1 MDKKHEEKQI
11 YSLPVV
17 VDKSHLI
24 TIGEQLYSESIEL
37 VRELVNNAY
46 DADATKVSVSIS
58 DDEISVEDNGLGMDL
73 EGLKQYFSIGS
84 PLKKEKQ
91 KSKIYNRDFIGQFGI
106 GKFASL
112 SACDVFKV
120 STKKDDFCATVTFD
134 KNMWQAKK
142 KKWEIPLEI
151 NPENSRKTNGT
162 TVILENLTKTFDPAE
177 VKRRLVEAIPL
188 SAPNFN
194 VFVNGEK
201 LESPRLAGHRIPF
214 MEATKFGVIDGQ
226 IVILPVSS
234 ATTENLGIEC
244 KVKGVTVKREMFGME
259 SWGKDIAR
267 IKGEVHADFLKITSD
282 RSGFIIDTDEY
293 KSFTEAMT
301 RVMSEVKSVLGQ
313 LSNKRENIATGRAVK
328 EALERIQKS
337 LLAHPDLSPFG
348 QAPVSD
354 GAGAVGESAVVK
366 KGQEGEDIKTVD
378 AQKQKEKKARK
389 KGKNKPKANLL
400 TPNAIVRKIK
410 IGNTGVICCLD
421 NFGTDGAE
429 SFTENNVIYIN
440 RDHPLYISESKKRDA
455 HILNLARLITQEIS
469 LMKDSKNPR
478 KAFEQQSVLLRDAFR
493 E

>member
-1 MDKKHEEKQI
+1 MHEDKKI
-11 YSLPVV
+11 YTLPVV

-37 VRELVNNAY
+37 IRELVNNGY
-46 DADATKVSVSIS
+46 DADATRVSVTIS
-58 DDEISVEDNGLGMDL
+58 DDKISVEDNGLGMDL

-84 PLKKEKQ
+84 PLKRQ
-91 KSKIYNRDFIGQFGI
+91 QLKSKLYNRDLIGQFGI

-120 STKKDDFCATVTFD
+120 NTKKDDFCATVIFD
-134 KNMWQAKK
+134 KNTWQKKK
-142 KKWEIPLEI
+142 KKWEIPIEI
-151 NPENSRKTNGT
+151 NPREGRKTNGT
-162 TVILENLTKTFDPAE
+162 TVILEKLTKKFDPDE
-177 VKRRLVEAIPL
+177 VRKRLVESIPV

-194 VFVNGEK
+194 VYVNGVK
-201 LESPRLAGHRIPF
+201 VESPRLTGHRIPF

-226 IVILPVSS
+226 IVILPLSS
-234 ATTENLGIEC
+234 ASTLNLGIEC
-244 KVKGVTVKREMFGME
+244 KVKGVTIKREMFGME

-282 RSGFIIDTDEY
+282 RSGFIVDTEEY
-293 KSFTEAMT
+293 KSFIEAMT

-348 QAPVSD
+348 QAPLSD

-366 KGQEGEDIKTVD
+366 KDEKGANIKSVDIEK
-378 AQKQKEKKARK
+378 AEKKKAQK
-389 KGKNKPKANLL
+389 KGKYKPKASLL
-400 TPNAIVRKIK
+400 TPNAVVRKIK
-410 IGNTGVICCLD
+410 LGTHGIICCLD
-421 NFGTDGAE
+421 HFEQDGPE
-429 SFTENNVIYIN
+429 SFTENNIIYIN
-440 RDHPLYISESKKRDA
+440 RDHPLYVSESKKRDA

>member
-1 MDKKHEEKQI
+1 MDKQQEEKKI
-11 YSLPVV
+11 YTLPVV

-37 VRELVNNAY
+37 IRELVNNAY

-58 DDEISVEDNGLGMDL
+58 NKAISVKDNGLGMDL

-84 PLKKEKQ
+84 TLKRKKQ
-91 KSKIYNRDFIGQFGI
+91 KSKVYNRDFIGQFGI

-120 STKKDDFCATVTFD
+120 NTRKDDFCATVTFD
-134 KNMWQAKK
+134 KNMWQKKK

-151 NPENSRKTNGT
+151 NPDNARKTNGT
-162 TVILENLTKTFDPAE
+162 TVILENLTKTFNPAE
-177 VKRRLVEAIPL
+177 VRKRLVESIPL

-201 LESPRLAGHRIPF
+201 LESPRLTGHRIPF

-226 IVILPVSS
+226 IVILPISS
-234 ATTENLGIEC
+234 ASTSNLGIEC
-244 KVKGVTVKREMFGME
+244 KVKGVTIKREMFGME

-267 IKGEVHADFLKITSD
+267 IKGKVHADFLKITSD
-282 RSGFIIDTDEY
+282 RSGFLIDTEEY
-293 KSFTEAMT
+293 KSFIEAMT

-313 LSNKRENIATGRAVK
+313 LSNKRKNIATGRAVK
-328 EALERIQKS
+328 EALQRIQKS
-337 LLAHPDLSPFG
+337 LFAHPDLSPFG
-348 QAPVSD
+348 QAPFSD
-354 GAGAVGESAVVK
+354 GTDAVGESAVVK
-366 KGQEGEDIKTVD
+366 KEQEGADIKSVD
-378 AQKQKEKKARK
+378 QE
-389 KGKNKPKANLL
+389 KGKKKKTRKRGKYKPKANLL

-410 IGNTGVICCLD
+410 MGTHGVTCCLD
-421 NFGTDGAE
+421 HFGTDGPE
-429 SFTENNVIYIN
+429 SFSENNIIYIN
-440 RDHPLYISESKKRDA
+440 RDHPLYIVESKKRDT

-469 LMKDSKNPR
+469 LMKDSRNPR
-478 KAFEQQSVLLRDAFR
+478 KAFEQQSILLRDAFR

>member
-1 MDKKHEEKQI
+1 MEEKQI
-11 YSLPVV
+11 YTLPVV

-46 DADATKVSVSIS
+46 DADATRVSVSIS
-58 DDEISVEDNGLGMDL
+58 DDAISVEDNGLGMDL

-84 PLKKEKQ
+84 MLKKEKQ
-91 KSKIYNRDFIGQFGI
+91 KSKIYSRDFIGQFGI

-120 STKKDDFCATVTFD
+120 NTKKDDFCATVTFD
-134 KNMWQAKK
+134 KDMWQKKK
-142 KKWEIPLEI
+142 KKWEIPIEI
-151 NPENSRKTNGT
+151 NPKNARRTNGT
-162 TVILENLTKTFDPAE
+162 TVILEKLTKTFDPAE
-177 VKRRLVEAIPL
+177 VKKRLVEAIPL

-194 VFVNGEK
+194 VFVNDEK
-201 LESPRLAGHRIPF
+201 LESPRLTGHRIPF
-214 MEATKFGVIDGQ
+214 MEGTKFGVIDGQ

-244 KVKGVTVKREMFGME
+244 KVRQVTIKREMFGME

-282 RSGFIIDTDEY
+282 RSGFIIDNEEY
-293 KSFTEAMT
+293 KSFIEAMT

-348 QAPVSD
+348 QAPLSD

-366 KGQEGEDIKTVD
+366 KGQEETDIKTVD
-378 AQKQKEKKARK
+378 AQKQKIKQTRRR
-389 KGKNKPKANLL
+389 GKYKPKANLL

-410 IGNTGVICCLD
+410 MGNTGVICCLD
-421 NFGTDGAE
+421 HFGTEGPE
-429 SFTENNVIYIN
+429 SFSENNIIYIN
-440 RDHPLYISESKKRDA
+440 RDYPLYISESKKRDA

-469 LMKDSKNPR
+469 LMKDSRNPR
-478 KAFEQQSVLLRDAFR
+478 KAFEQQSILLRDAFR

>member
-1 MDKKHEEKQI
+1 MHEDKKI
-11 YSLPVV
+11 YTLPVV

-37 VRELVNNAY
+37 IRELVNNGY
-46 DADATKVSVSIS
+46 DADATKVSVTIS
-58 DDEISVEDNGLGMDL
+58 DESISVEDNGLGMDL

-84 PLKKEKQ
+84 PLKRQ
-91 KSKIYNRDFIGQFGI
+91 QLKSKLYNRDLIGQFGI

-120 STKKDDFCATVTFD
+120 NTKKDDFCATVIFD
-134 KNMWQAKK
+134 KNTWQKKK
-142 KKWEIPLEI
+142 KKWEIPIEI
-151 NPENSRKTNGT
+151 NPHKGRKTNGT
-162 TVILENLTKTFDPAE
+162 TVILEKLTKKFEPEE
-177 VKRRLVEAIPL
+177 VRKRLVEAIPL

-194 VFVNGEK
+194 VFVNGVK
-201 LESPRLAGHRIPF
+201 VESPRLTGHRIPF

-226 IVILPVSS
+226 IVILPLSS
-234 ATTENLGIEC
+234 ASTANLGIEC
-244 KVKGVTVKREMFGME
+244 KVKGVTIKREMFRME

-282 RSGFIIDTDEY
+282 RSGFIIDTEEY
-293 KSFTEAMT
+293 KSFIEAMT

-348 QAPVSD
+348 QSPLSD

-366 KGQEGEDIKTVD
+366 KGEEDSKMKSIDVE
-378 AQKQKEKKARK
+378 QGKEKKTRK
-389 KGKNKPKANLL
+389 RGKYKPKASLL
-400 TPNAIVRKIK
+400 TPNAVVRKIK
-410 IGNTGVICCLD
+410 LGTYGIICCLD
-421 NFGTDGAE
+421 HFGQDGPE
-429 SFTENNVIYIN
+429 SFSENNIIYIN
-440 RDHPLYISESKKRDA
+440 RDHPLYISESKKRDV
-455 HILNLARLITQEIS
+455 HILNLARLIAQEIS
-469 LMKDSKNPR
+469 LMKDIKNPR
-478 KAFEQQSVLLRDAFR
+478 KAFDQQSILLRDAFR